1 MIKNKL
7 RINLFFFLSLI
18 FHWNSYALDPPSVKV
33 RPEIKVYAYQDVFDQ
48 IKKQNWAMAIVL
60 ADDYKNEN
68 LSSYIR
74 WLDITRPGSNHKFQY
89 LTNFYKNHKHWP
101 KNEILIRKIESSI
114 ESKTEPEEIIEW
126 YQNNPPQTSKGKID
140 YLENLIKV
148 GKITEKK
155 KKN

>member
-1 MIKNKL
+1 MIENKL

-18 FHWNSYALDPPSVKV
+18 FHWNSYALDPPSVKA

-74 WLDITRPGSNHKFQY
+74 WLDITRPGSNQ
-89 LTNFYKNHKHWP
+89 LT
-101 KNEILIRKIESSI
+101 IL
-114 ESKTEPEEIIEW
+114 
-126 YQNNPPQTSKGKID
+126 N
-140 YLENLIKV
+140 
-148 GKITEKK
+148 
-155 KKN
+155 